1 MNTDKIASRNRQHNS
16 VSDINEVRQEKLEA
30 RAEEIIDE
38 LYQNYHVW
46 ALGVNLDMFQ
56 FLKAYGDETGFT
68 YACSILLNDEIVERH
83 EWNAVLHDAAMELA
97 RAE

>member
-1 MNTDKIASRNRQHNS
+1 MNPDKIASRNHQHHS

-30 RAEEIIDE
+30 RASEIIDE
-38 LYQNYHVW
+38 LYETYHVW
-46 ALGVNLDMFQ
+46 ALKVHLDMFQ
-56 FLKAYGDETGFT
+56 FIKAYGDENTFT
-68 YACSILLNDEIVERH
+68 YACSIMLNDEIVERH